1 MNYEKPINEGDI
13 LDVKIESTGAK
24 GDGIAKINNF
34 VIIVPNVREGDE
46 VKVKITRVLN
56 KMAFAEV
63 VGEEEDSQSDNKEE
77 QVSEE
82 EDSQSDNKEEQVSE
96 EEAPADNPE
105 PEAESDNQEE

>member
-1 MNYEKPINEGDI
+1 MNYEQPINEGDI

-34 VIIVPNVREGDE
+34 VIIVPNVQEGDE

-63 VGEEEDSQSDNKEE
+63 VEDEESQNDTPETEVVEDEESQND
-77 QVSEE
+77 
-82 EDSQSDNKEEQVSE
+82 
-96 EEAPADNPE
+96 A
-105 PEAESDNQEE
+105 PEAEAESENKAE

>member
-13 LDVKIESTGAK
+13 IDVKIESTGAK

-34 VIIVPNVREGDE
+34 VIIIPNVQEGDE

-63 VGEEEDSQSDNKEE
+63 VGDEEPQTDSQEPEE
-77 QVSEE
+77 VVENSEE
-82 EDSQSDNKEEQVSE
+82 
-96 EEAPADNPE
+96 
-105 PEAESDNQEE
+105 